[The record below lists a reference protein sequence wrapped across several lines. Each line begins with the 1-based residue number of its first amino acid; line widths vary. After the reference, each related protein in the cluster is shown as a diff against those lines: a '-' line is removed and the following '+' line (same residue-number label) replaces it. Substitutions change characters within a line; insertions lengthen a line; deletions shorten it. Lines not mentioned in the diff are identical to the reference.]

1 MTNKA
6 KPEDSTASAEMR
18 DPQLGQA
25 QARARNEQGRRRIG
39 IVQCITNLDD
49 AALRYL
55 ILSMNSVQTCFQ
67 FEFVPFDNEDVFL
80 EPLLTKGR
88 TQRPSSF
95 SMLEFHQRERRHFE
109 QMADRYELHDQAP
122 DYFQVISVAS
132 FSDSY
137 FQTSSGPISVIAL
150 GNWKRAMAPP
160 SILEFI
166 QVLVLHGAL
175 FALCPQLD
183 THLGT
188 RGCLMDFSAELS
200 DARQMVLAGFVCQTC
215 ESVLSTQGYSDLVP
229 ELRRLLSRKWLGSP
243 ADPASPAGIVS
254 KLGHNLFITKGLQPS
269 PLESARMTL
278 AKEGVKQVWT
288 VIGTVIA
295 AVLAAVFLAIL
306 GYAAVNVHVT
316 SPGPQ
321 PGTTKPAATRT
332 QPTSTGSGA
341 HS

>member
-137 FQTSSGPISVIAL
+137 FQTSSGPISVIA
-150 GNWKRAMAPP
+150 
-160 SILEFI
+160 
-166 QVLVLHGAL
+166 
-175 FALCPQLD
+175 
-183 THLGT
+183 
-188 RGCLMDFSAELS
+188 
-200 DARQMVLAGFVCQTC
+200 
-215 ESVLSTQGYSDLVP
+215 TQGYSDLVP